1 MNILF
6 HTFGKIESTRGGTER
21 TTITIASGLKQKYG
35 CSCYSIYEAKEATP
49 RVECLVDEVF
59 WPIVRDEY
67 ANVAFLRSVLLR
79 FHIDFVIIQG
89 AFIHVKR
96 FRRAV
101 EGLDCKII
109 FAHHFE
115 PGGEQVFFKFKD
127 VLFAQTNS
135 FRTIVRK
142 LYQTI
147 FYPFLRKQYLT
158 RLAWSYREAYEN
170 ADAVIL
176 LSDKYVKPYQAYGG
190 FSDDT
195 KFSIIPNAL
204 SFDEI
209 LPQSELGN
217 KEKTV
222 LIVSRLDERFKKIS
236 LALQIWNRVKLSPIS
251 KDWKLEI
258 IGHGKDERL
267 YKDLVAKNKISDVY
281 FLGRQNPISYYKKA
295 SIFLMTSSS
304 ESWGLTLT
312 EAQQMGC
319 VPMAFDTYPTLRDII
334 TDGEDGLVIEK
345 NNVDTYVQKLLEL
358 MSDVKMRNIMAQK
371 GLESCKR
378 FSQETI
384 VRVWWSLLK
393 KMVEAA
399 E

>member
-1 MNILF
+1 MNLLF

-21 TTITIASGLKQKYG
+21 ATITVASGLKQMYG
-35 CSCYSIYEAKEATP
+35 CNCYSIYEMQEDTP
-49 RVECLVDEVF
+49 RVECFVDEVY
-59 WPIVRDEY
+59 WSIVRDED
-67 ANVAFLRSVLLR
+67 ANVDFLRSVLLR
-79 FHIDFVIIQG
+79 FHIDVVIIQG

-115 PGGEQVFFKFKD
+115 PGGEKVFFKFKD
-127 VLFAQTNS
+127 VFFAQTNS
-135 FRTIVRK
+135 FREVVRK
-142 LYQTI
+142 LYQTA

-158 RLAWSYREAYEN
+158 RLACSYREAYEN
-170 ADAVIL
+170 AESIIL
-176 LSDKYVKPYQAYGG
+176 LSEKYIKPYQAFGG
-190 FSDDT
+190 FSDDA
-195 KFSIIPNAL
+195 KFTIIPNAL
-204 SFDEI
+204 SFVEI
-209 LPQSELGN
+209 LPKSELKN

-236 LALQIWNRVKLSPIS
+236 LALQIWKRVKMSPIS

-258 IGHGKDERL
+258 IGHGKDEPL

-295 SIFLMTSSS
+295 SIFLMTSRS

-334 TDGEDGLVIEK
+334 TDGEDGFVIEK
-345 NNVDTYVQKLLEL
+345 DNVDAYVQKLLEL
-358 MSDVKMRNIMAQK
+358 ISDENMRNQMALQ
-371 GLESCKR
+371 GLHSCQR

-384 VRVWWSLLK
+384 VKEWWNLLNEK
-393 KMVEAA
+393 
-399 E
+399 

>member
-21 TTITIASGLKQKYG
+21 TTVTIASGLKQKYG
-35 CSCYSIYEAKEATP
+35 CSCYSIYEAQENTP

-59 WPIVRDEY
+59 WPIVRDED

-147 FYPFLRKQYLT
+147 SYPFLRKQYLT
-158 RLAWSYREAYEN
+158 RLASSYREAYEN

-176 LSDKYVKPYQAYGG
+176 LSEKYIKPYQAFGR
-190 FSDDT
+190 FCDDK
-195 KFSIIPNAL
+195 KFAIIPNAL

-209 LPQSELGN
+209 LPQPELEN

-236 LALQIWNRVKLSPIS
+236 LALQIWKRVKMSPIS

-258 IGHGKDERL
+258 IGHGKDEPL

-295 SIFLMTSSS
+295 SIFLMTSKS

-345 NNVDTYVQKLLEL
+345 DNVDTYVQRLLEL
-358 MSDVKMRNIMAQK
+358 ISDVNMRNQM
-371 GLESCKR
+371 GLQGLHSCRR

-384 VRVWWSLLK
+384 VRVWWSLLNK
-393 KMVEAA
+393 DND
-399 E
+399 

>member
-6 HTFGKIESTRGGTER
+6 HTYGKIEPTKGGTER
-21 TTITIASGLKQKYG
+21 TTITTAAGLTHLYG
-35 CSCYSIYEAKEATP
+35 CRCYSVYEEQSSSSK
-49 RVECLVDEVF
+49 VECFVDEVY
-59 WPIVRDEY
+59 WQIVRDED
-67 ANVAFLRSVLLR
+67 ANVDFLRSVLLR

-109 FAHHFE
+109 LAHHFE

-127 VLFAQTNS
+127 VLFVHTKS
-135 FRTIVRK
+135 LKGLVRK

-147 FYPFLRKQYLT
+147 FYPFLRRQHLT
-158 RLAWSYREAYEN
+158 RLACSYREAYEN
-170 ADAVIL
+170 ADSVIL
-176 LSDKYVKPYQAYGG
+176 LSEKYIPPYQAFGG
-190 FSDDT
+190 FSDDA

-209 LPQSELGN
+209 LPKSEIEN

-281 FLGRQNPISYYKKA
+281 FLGRQNPISYYKKT

-334 TDGEDGLVIEK
+334 TDGEDGFVIEK
-345 NNVDTYVQKLLEL
+345 DDIDAYVLKLLEL
-358 MSDVKMRNIMAQK
+358 ISDGNKRNQMARR
-371 GLESCKR
+371 GLENCQR
-378 FSQETI
+378 FSQEKI
-384 VRVWWSLLK
+384 VKEWWNLLNNL
-393 KMVEAA
+393 M
-399 E
+399 